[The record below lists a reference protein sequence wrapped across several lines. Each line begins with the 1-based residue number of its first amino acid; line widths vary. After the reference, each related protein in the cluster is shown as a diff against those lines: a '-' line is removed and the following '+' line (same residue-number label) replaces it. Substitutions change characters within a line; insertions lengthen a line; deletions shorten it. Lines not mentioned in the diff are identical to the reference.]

1 MTTPS
6 WVAIPTALSW
16 RLPPSEKAG
25 HKARP
30 RQKARRRIAPPTGDA
45 HRGRRSCLDPAR
57 LVWGRAVMPRST
69 EGCSS
74 PSPPRHTIKP
84 SNAGGH
90 AVQYGCSSLSPPRHT
105 IKSTSAGVS
114 PPTVKS
120 LTLCFESAEWVGAT
134 DGAALSA
141 ADLGAC
147 AARTRKRRSSEGA
160 PTLARSRWGGTRRS
174 ETPHRLPCRPLCRA
188 PRSQRPPQPSTSP
201 TASSTLDGRCDG

>member
-1 MTTPS
+1 
-6 WVAIPTALSW
+6 
-16 RLPPSEKAG
+16 
-25 HKARP
+25 
-30 RQKARRRIAPPTGDA
+30 
-45 HRGRRSCLDPAR
+45 
-57 LVWGRAVMPRST
+57 MPRST

-84 SNAGGH
+84 TNAGGH

-201 TASSTLDGRCDG
+201 TASSTLDAMANLST

>member
-1 MTTPS
+1 
-6 WVAIPTALSW
+6 
-16 RLPPSEKAG
+16 
-25 HKARP
+25 
-30 RQKARRRIAPPTGDA
+30 
-45 HRGRRSCLDPAR
+45 
-57 LVWGRAVMPRST
+57 MPRST

-141 ADLGAC
+141 ADLGAGWRRLC
-147 AARTRKRRSSEGA
+147 GTDPQAALVG
-160 PTLARSRWGGTRRS
+160 GGTDPGEEPLGWDATQRDASPAAVPAPVSRPALAAAAAALDQ
-174 ETPHRLPCRPLCRA
+174 PHSLID
-188 PRSQRPPQPSTSP
+188 T
-201 TASSTLDGRCDG
+201 RCDG